1 MKNFTN
7 SVTRLIGQN
16 IIFTTLLLFLATL
29 TTVRA
34 YGDNIVARTLNN
46 NQSLSIYSHRCT
58 LSLKTSTASRIT
70 VSCSKFNKTRF
81 QLRPA
86 KHSYLTPNQSAVIK
100 ARACSLV
107 VNKNSAGLIRIR
119 CTSPSTPTVTATPT
133 STPTLTAT
141 STPTP
146 TTTPTSTQTPIPLIT
161 LGGTISGLSGS
172 VVLQNNG
179 GDNLT
184 STSNGSFT
192 FPTGL
197 PTGSPY
203 SVTVLTQPATQT
215 CIVTNGSGT
224 AGFSNITNV
233 NVTCVDNST
242 TLSASLSLLAL
253 SVTGITESGVSGTPS
268 SGLPR
273 VITITNVGSNTA
285 QNLSVS
291 FPTFP
296 SGTTSSTTCG
306 ATLAASS
313 SCTITITPGANATSN
328 GTAACTNGTAPVPG
342 IVSVG
347 GDNSN
352 TVTTNVVVLGYGC
365 IFQGGHVYAFDDTNP
380 SSNSVGGKVITVVDQ
395 AAPFPSGL
403 AWSSN
408 GVSSTDDSSDILP
421 GISETS
427 TTATAS
433 PTYSLA
439 QTTFNSTY
447 SNTGTFPFPSSGSF
461 PSCNGGTD
469 GSCNSSNIL
478 TLYNTYVTNFGV
490 GGSPYSLSAGPTNVN
505 FYAAGLCTQTINGFS
520 DWYLPAVCEMGPA
533 ANGSGCS
540 VNQNVVGSLSMLLGD
555 PSAGTPST
563 SCAAGANCLVG
574 FYWSSTQLSSNPQ
587 SQAWYQY
594 FSSAG
599 GSVHSGALKFSPMG
613 VRCSRTISYS

>member
-16 IIFTTLLLFLATL
+16 IILITLLLFLTTL
-29 TTVRA
+29 TTARA
-34 YGDNIVARTLNN
+34 YGDNMVARTLNK

-58 LSLKTSTASRIT
+58 LALKSSTTSRVI
-70 VSCSKFNKTRF
+70 VSCSKLNKTRF
-81 QLRPA
+81 QQRPA
-86 KHSYLTPNQSAVIK
+86 RHSYLTPKQRAVIK

-107 VNKNSAGLIRIR
+107 VNKNTAGLIRIR
-119 CTSPSTPTVTATPT
+119 CISPSTPT
-133 STPTLTAT
+133 STPT
-141 STPTP
+141 
-146 TTTPTSTQTPIPLIT
+146 PIPPIS
-161 LGGTISGLSGS
+161 LGGTISGLSGT

-179 GDNLT
+179 GDNL
-184 STSNGSFT
+184 SSSSNGSFT
-192 FPTGL
+192 FSTNL
-197 PTGSPY
+197 TSGSTY
-203 SVTVLTQPATQT
+203 NVAVLTQPAAQT
-215 CIVTNGSGT
+215 CTVSNGSGT
-224 AGFSNITNV
+224 AGSSNITNV
-233 NVTCVDNST
+233 TVTCVDDPT
-242 TLSASLSLLAL
+242 TLSVSLSELAL

-273 VITITNVGSNTA
+273 EITITNIGTNTA

-306 ATLAASS
+306 ATLAPSS
-313 SCTITITPGANATSN
+313 SCTITVTPGANATSN

-342 IVSVG
+342 VVSVG
-347 GDNSN
+347 GDNSK

-380 SSNSVGGKVITVVDQ
+380 SSNSVGGKVLALVDQ
-395 AAPFPSGL
+395 AAPFPGGL

-408 GVSSTDDSSDILP
+408 GVSSSDQSYDMIP

-427 TTATAS
+427 TTVTAS

-461 PSCNGGTD
+461 ASCNGGTD
-469 GSCNSSNIL
+469 GTCNSSNIL
-478 TLYNTYVTNFGV
+478 TLYNTYVTNYGV
-490 GGSPYSLSAGPTNVN
+490 GGFPSSLSPGPTSVN
-505 FYAAGLCTQTINGFS
+505 FYAAGLCTQIINEFS

-533 ANGSGCS
+533 SNGSGCS
-540 VNQNVVGSLSMLLGD
+540 PNQSVVGTLPMLLGD

-563 SCAAGANCLVG
+563 SCTAGANCLAG
-574 FYWSSTQLSSNPQ
+574 FYWSSTELSSTPQ
-587 SQAWYQY
+587 TLAWYQY
-594 FSSAG
+594 FSSGG
-599 GSVHSGALKFSPMG
+599 GSLQSSSLKLSLMG
-613 VRCSRTISYS
+613 VRCSRNISYTLGLVG